1 VVGHSF
7 DPSTLEAVAG
17 RFCEFK
23 DSLLYI
29 IEFQVSQ
36 GYTVRSTLQK
46 RKKRGRRRRRR
57 RKRKSK
63 IKQLKCL

>member
-1 VVGHSF
+1 MVGHTF

-36 GYTVRSTLQK
+36 GYTVRSCLQK
-46 RKKRGRRRRRR
+46 RKKVTLQKNYLITKKYTKKGT
-57 RKRKSK
+57 
-63 IKQLKCL
+63 QGL